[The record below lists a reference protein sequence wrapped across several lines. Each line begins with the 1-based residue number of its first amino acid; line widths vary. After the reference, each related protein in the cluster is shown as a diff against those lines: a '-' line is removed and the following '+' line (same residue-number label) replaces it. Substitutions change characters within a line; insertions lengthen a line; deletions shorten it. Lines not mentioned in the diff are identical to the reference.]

1 MAATLFL
8 SELRLDRKLTD
19 DYLDRLLA
27 NPAEQSGPVQEAMRY
42 AVLGAGQRLRPLLAY
57 RTARI
62 LDLECAATLRAAAAV
77 ELVHCASLIV
87 DDLPCM
93 DDSPM
98 RRGRPSTHV
107 VFGEPVAILAAF
119 ALIALASRS
128 LLEGDLDNTELRA
141 LVRFQ
146 TRLLATLDSS
156 SLIAGQAMD
165 LQLTGDTRLR
175 HLAQI
180 SELKT
185 VPLFQLAMHA
195 GAVFCSP
202 AERWDALL
210 DSAGHHIGMLYQM
223 VDDFL
228 DGDEKDEQ
236 ALAHQFART
245 NDLVKQFGPRTY
257 LLNDM
262 LEFLYAKAF
271 ETDRSH
277 R

>member
-1 MAATLFL
+1 MAAALFL
-8 SELRLDRKLTD
+8 SELRVDRKLTD

-27 NPAEQSGPVQEAMRY
+27 GQGENGGPVQEAMRY
-42 AVLGAGQRLRPLLAY
+42 AVLGAEQRLRPLLAY

-62 LDLECAATLRAAAAV
+62 LDQEGEATLRAAAAV

-93 DDSPM
+93 DDSPT
-98 RRGRPSTHV
+98 RRGRPSTHIA
-107 VFGEPVAILAAF
+107 FGEPVAILAAF
-119 ALIALASRS
+119 SLIALASRS
-128 LLEGDLDNTELRA
+128 LLEGDLDNAALRS

-146 TRLLATLDSS
+146 RRLLATLDSG

-165 LQLTGDTRLR
+165 LQLTGDARLR

-195 GAVFCSP
+195 GALFT
-202 AERWDALL
+202 AGEWDALL
-210 DSAGHHIGMLYQM
+210 DQAGHHIGMLYQM

-228 DGDEKDEQ
+228 DGDGADEQ

-245 NDLVKQFGPRTY
+245 SDLMKQFGDRAY

-262 LEFLYAKAF
+262 LEFLYGKAF